1 MDTQCI
7 LSYLNALLIY
17 GSVSTGGNY
26 HSNRRLVLCL
36 VVKHSVV
43 WATKLYFGM
52 DVQQNNI
59 WETLGAHYL
68 EYGYHSIM
76 FVISC
81 GAHYLKYCSVTV
93 SPFCTSLNSLFL
105 QLVLPR
111 KAVPL
116 SFTHQPSWRTTNG
129 GGGGRENE
137 GRSRPPINSHMK
149 PDCTE
154 KGLGN

>member
-1 MDTQCI
+1 MSQ
-7 LSYLNALLIY
+7 SALLAVTIATRDWY
-17 GSVSTGGNY
+17 
-26 HSNRRLVLCL
+26 
-36 VVKHSVV
+36 HSVV

-52 DVQQNNI
+52 DFQQNEI

-68 EYGYHSIM
+68 EYRYHSIR

-116 SFTHQPSWRTTNG
+116 SFTHQPSWRTTTG
-129 GGGGRENE
+129 E
-137 GRSRPPINSHMK
+137 GRTKGENGMEINCHME
-149 PDCTE
+149 PDRTE
-154 KGLGN
+154 KGLEN